1 MTKEELYREL
11 AKQKVEMTPGERMKA
26 YMAGEEVDCIPH
38 RFLSA
43 DDAPGCGMGIFQA

>member
-11 AKQKVEMTPGERMKA
+11 VKQKMEMTPGERMKA

-38 RFLSA
+38 RLLSA
-43 DDAPGCGMGIFQA
+43 DDAMGIFQA

>member
-38 RFLSA
+38 SVMCQQ
-43 DDAPGCGMGIFQA
+43 DDALGVAWGYC